1 MILSLHMT
9 KLPAKV
15 DRKPRRYLWCRWST
29 FLFLM
34 AMSETLRAAGLGTLD
49 AGRPP
54 SFAAIA
60 KKTMPVVVNI
70 STASQRGPRTGS
82 NDPIEEFFNR
92 FFGESPPKENSQR
105 SLGSGILIS
114 RDGEI
119 LTNYHVVRNADTIKV
134 KLADQSEY
142 EARLIGKDDRTDL
155 ALIKIRR
162 SGGNLPFAKLGAS
175 SQLDVG
181 DWVMAIGNPFG
192 LEHTVTAGIVSA
204 KGRVIGAGP
213 YDNFIQTDASINPG
227 NSGGPLINADGE
239 VVGVNSA
246 IFSQSGGNVGI
257 GFAIPIDLAKK
268 VVDQLRKNGRV
279 VRGWLGVRV
288 QDVAPTL
295 ATSVGLSR
303 NPVETALV
311 TEVAE
316 KSPAAEAGVKAGD
329 IIVEYNG
336 KNVPKSHDFPGVI
349 ADTPPGQKI
358 SLKIFREKKEQVI
371 GIRIGELADDSDTN
385 QQAEARDPELGLRVQ
400 RITPEAARRLGLNSA
415 KGVLVVEVQPGSP
428 ADQVGIEPADVIREV
443 NQRPVTNVKEFERAT
458 RQGRR
463 GDRILLLVQR
473 GDNAVFFAVKRKS

>member
-1 MILSLHMT
+1 MKYAKPSARLWAGMKLNMSLG
-9 KLPAKV
+9 L
-15 DRKPRRYLWCRWST
+15 L
-29 FLFLM
+29 LM
-34 AMSETLRAAGLGTLD
+34 LGSSGQLD
-49 AGRPP
+49 AATLGALDGNRPP

-70 STASQRGPRTGS
+70 STSSHRAGRGAS
-82 NDPIEEFFNR
+82 NDPIEDFFNR
-92 FFGESPPKENSQR
+92 FFGEAPPKDNSQR

-114 RDGEI
+114 KDGEI

-134 KLADQSEY
+134 KMADQSEY
-142 EARLIGKDDRTDL
+142 EARLVGKDDRTDL

-162 SGGNLPFAKLGAS
+162 SGGNLPFARLGTS
-175 SQLDVG
+175 GHLDVG

-239 VVGVNSA
+239 VIGVNSA

-268 VVDQLRKNGRV
+268 VADHLRKNGRV
-279 VRGWLGVRV
+279 VRGWLGVRA
-288 QDVAPTL
+288 QDVTVTL
-295 ATSVGLSR
+295 ASSLGLTR
-303 NPVETALV
+303 NPAETALV

-316 KSPAAEAGVKAGD
+316 KSPAAEAGVKTGD
-329 IIVEYNG
+329 IIIEFNG
-336 KNVPKSHDFPGVI
+336 KPVPRSHEFPGVI
-349 ADTPPGQKI
+349 ADTPPGQKVT
-358 SLKIFREKKEQVI
+358 LKIFREKKEQLVS
-371 GIRIGELADDSDTN
+371 IRIGELADESDGN
-385 QQAEARDPELGLRVQ
+385 QQVEAKDAELGLRVQ
-400 RITPEAARRLGLNSA
+400 RITPEAARRLGLTSP

-443 NQRPVTNVKEFERAT
+443 NQRPVSNVKEFERAT
-458 RQGRR
+458 RLGRR

-473 GDNAVFFAVKRKS
+473 GDNAVFFAVKRKA

>member
-1 MILSLHMT
+1 
-9 KLPAKV
+9 
-15 DRKPRRYLWCRWST
+15 
-29 FLFLM
+29 
-34 AMSETLRAAGLGTLD
+34 
-49 AGRPP
+49 
-54 SFAAIA
+54 
-60 KKTMPVVVNI
+60 MPVVVNI
-70 STASQRGPRTGS
+70 STTSQRPGRSGS
-82 NDPIEEFFNR
+82 NDPIEDFFNR
-92 FFGESPPKENSQR
+92 FFGEAPPKENQQR

-114 RDGEI
+114 KDGEI

-134 KLADQSEY
+134 RLADQTEY
-142 EARLIGKDDRTDL
+142 EARLVGKDDRTDL

-162 SGGNLPFAKLGAS
+162 SGGNLPFAKLGSS
-175 SQLDVG
+175 SQIDVG

-268 VVDQLRKNGRV
+268 IADQLRRNGKV

-288 QDVAPTL
+288 QDVTATL
-295 ATSVGLSR
+295 ASSMGLLR
-303 NPVETALV
+303 NPAETALV

-316 KSPAAEAGVKAGD
+316 KSPAAEAGIKTGD
-329 IIVEYNG
+329 IIVEFNG
-336 KNVPKSHDFPGVI
+336 RTVPKSHEFPSVI
-349 ADTPPGQKI
+349 ADTAPGQKV
-358 SLKIFREKKEQVI
+358 SLRVFREKKEHLVS
-371 GIRIGELADDSDTN
+371 IRIGELNEESDAN
-385 QQAEARDPELGLRVQ
+385 QQLESKDADLGLRVQ
-400 RITPEAARRLGLNSA
+400 RITPEAARRLGLTSA

-458 RQGRR
+458 RLGRR

-473 GDNAVFFAVKRKS
+473 GDNAVFFALKRKA